1 MNTFFNR
8 FSKLFFVVLFCL
20 GIGVHS
26 LKAQIEKDSLPTYTK
41 EWNVNA
47 FNLLVFQTLDIS
59 FEKYI
64 EEESSYGF
72 SGLISLAGMNRFND
86 DAPFYYETAALTSF
100 YRIYFGRGLNHGF
113 FIEAFGAV
121 SFGKYDNY
129 DDFYYEVA
137 TLNDYYDSFTE
148 LGFGFSVGGK
158 FITKKKYIL
167 SVFSGAA
174 RNLISANGPGAMPRV
189 GISIGKRF

>member
-1 MNTFFNR
+1 MNTFFNG
-8 FSKLFFVVLFCL
+8 FSPFFLASLLCL
-20 GIGVHS
+20 CITNHHLV
-26 LKAQIEKDSLPTYTK
+26 AQVEKDSLPTYTK
-41 EWNVNA
+41 EWNFNA
-47 FNLLVFQTLDIS
+47 FNLLVFQAVDVS

-64 EEESSYGF
+64 DDESSFGF
-72 SGLISLAGMNRFND
+72 TGLISLAGNNRFND
-86 DAPFYYETAALTSF
+86 NAPFYYETAALTSF

-129 DDFYYEVA
+129 DDFYYED
-137 TLNDYYDSFTE
+137 TTFNDPYETFTE

-158 FITKKKYIL
+158 FITKGKYTL
-167 SVFSGAA
+167 SIFGGAA
-174 RNLISANGPGAMPRV
+174 RNLISSDGPGAMPRT